1 MGGGEGEATPAFQ
14 FPRKDLAGD
23 RAVCRALRGPFGLPP
38 HHLPTTLVMVPLGLT
53 GQDPSRAGSHTG
65 QRHPNINTE
74 GSPGSWA
81 LLSVAPGQ
89 PGRSTLRWHS
99 HTGQARLPSQWCP
112 EAGAQGQG
120 GAEADHPGGLH
131 YSFPECQGWPR
142 SAVLRS

>member
-23 RAVCRALRGPFGLPP
+23 RAVCHALRGPFGLPP
-38 HHLPTTLVMVPLGLT
+38 HHLPTTLVVAPLGLT

-65 QRHPNINTE
+65 QRHPNMNTE

-89 PGRSTLRWHS
+89 PGRSTLRRHS
-99 HTGQARLPSQWCP
+99 HTGQARLPSR
-112 EAGAQGQG
+112 GAQRPERRVRMGLRLVTL
-120 GAEADHPGGLH
+120 GASTTASLNARAGLTRQ
-131 YSFPECQGWPR
+131 C
-142 SAVLRS
+142 